1 MRRGF
6 CLAFILNGPKT
17 VTCIQIWKLFWLLH
31 CLALKKTPF
40 LLYINDTKMEK
51 MVPFFCNLYHVKK
64 TLFTIKI
71 FKVYLGSFVQK
82 KKK

>member
-1 MRRGF
+1 MEIVLVIALPGVEKK
-6 CLAFILNGPKT
+6 P
-17 VTCIQIWKLFWLLH
+17 LF
-31 CLALKKTPF
+31 F
-40 LLYINDTKMEK
+40 LYINDTKMEK

-82 KKK
+82 KNDTIRV